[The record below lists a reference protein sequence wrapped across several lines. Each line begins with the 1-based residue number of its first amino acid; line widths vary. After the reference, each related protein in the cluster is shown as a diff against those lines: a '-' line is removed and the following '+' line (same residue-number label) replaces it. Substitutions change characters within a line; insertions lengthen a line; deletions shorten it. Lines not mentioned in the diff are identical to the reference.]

1 MFPKL
6 TDIEPTIVNNIV
18 GRKRDPL
25 QSTNL
30 MPWIRVISGAVVGK
44 QPGLIMVSNNDLPL
58 FAAAGVGSIYGSS
71 DSVGSLGYDF
81 NGNFVAGGSDRGL
94 RPSPTITD
102 FSISEGK
109 DQISR
114 EASLNITCYSLE
126 QMEHIQ
132 DYFMEPGYS
141 LCVEWGWNTTM
152 GAIHIVSSKDKSG
165 KQLTV
170 EGFVSNIA
178 DSNLDYNKLHIKR
191 TGAQGDY
198 DSFLGFIVGGS
209 VGNEGEQFNVTV
221 KLRGAPGLPTF
232 LQSHTRINE
241 KSRADGTIIDSQ
253 TTTLFQT
260 SEMNESEKNSALRR
274 WRRTFNELPAPRQ
287 IKNVKELANTV
298 GYSKFDFINL
308 DDVINKA
315 IQTFAHPSFWT
326 DGFSAWKQLT
336 VDGVEISR
344 EKLASKNR
352 YIRFKVAMDILN
364 ANGNLDAY
372 VVGDKKITIKIDIDK
387 SKIGAFP
394 YMFSTKA
401 SALLIPGSIPD
412 FTPYFLNAS
421 AKIRGAAD
429 GYIFVDGV
437 ATPPIPEEAG
447 SFNGI
452 TFVQNKA
459 LDEDGLKENKGYWGY
474 LKDLYINLDMF
485 NSKLSQTNKNVR
497 EILIDILN
505 EMTAAVNSFWNFQ
518 VVESMSGD
526 NVVLTVCDENWIGQ
540 KPTDG
545 NTFFYHNGIY
555 SPFLESTLDLSLPGE
570 MVNQIVCNRLSL
582 ATQPDAPSLSTNETS
597 FFNSDT
603 DLFIN
608 KVVINGTTKSYS
620 ELGKGTGA
628 GGEGTPP
635 PEEKK
640 IRKSETIQ
648 TEIDKKQTQ
657 AIQLQSEVDALGQQY
672 RDINDTINKL
682 GSTDAEIA
690 QKDKLK
696 IDKEAIAEKQR
707 KKQYEEL
714 VPLNTE
720 ILKLK
725 DEKKVEESKEVTE
738 AQEAKKAAV
747 NQNIAKVDIMPYPL
761 TEELTLGTDIL
772 DNAGIFNGI
781 YRIYCYDD
789 TSYLD
794 LLRKSAFEGNG
805 TLSHPLPIKYTFKI
819 LGSSGIRRGDTFN
832 ITGIPKKYSD
842 NGLFQV
848 TKVEHSVTG
857 MEWNTTITG
866 EYRQKQGSTKN
877 AAKEKDKPANNEAE
891 VKAAEERKKLENG
904 TTSDD
909 SSGYVGADVAI

>member
-71 DSVGSLGYDF
+71 DSVGSLGLDF
-81 NGNFVAGGSDRGL
+81 SGNFVAGGSDRGL
-94 RPSPTITD
+94 RPAPTITD
-102 FSISEGK
+102 FSVSEGK

-114 EASLNITCYSLE
+114 EASLNITCYSLD
-126 QMEHIQ
+126 QLEHIQ

-141 LCVEWGWNTTM
+141 LCVEWGWNTNL

-178 DSNLDYNKLHIKR
+178 DQNLDYNKLHEKR
-191 TGAQGDY
+191 TGAHGDY

-209 VGNEGEQFNVTV
+209 VATEGEQFNVTV

-241 KSRADGTIIDSQ
+241 KSRKDGAIIDSQ
-253 TTTLFQT
+253 STTLFQT
-260 SEMNESEKNSALRR
+260 SEMNESEQNAALRR

-298 GYSKFDFINL
+298 GYSKYEFINL
-308 DDVINKA
+308 DDAINKA

-364 ANGNLDAY
+364 ANGTLDAY
-372 VVGDKKITIKIDIDK
+372 VIGDKKVTVKIDISN

-401 SALLIPGSIPD
+401 SSLLIPGAIPD
-412 FTPYFLNAS
+412 FSSYFLNAS
-421 AKIRGAAD
+421 SKIRGAAD

-437 ATPPIPEEAG
+437 PTPPLSEAVG
-447 SFNGI
+447 SFNTI
-452 TFVQNKA
+452 HFVQDKP

-505 EMTAAVNSFWNFQ
+505 EMTSAVNSFWNFQ

-526 NVVLTVCDENWIGQ
+526 NIILTVCDENWIGN
-540 KPTDG
+540 KPTAG
-545 NTFFYHNGIY
+545 NTFFYHNGVY
-555 SPFLESTLDLSLPGE
+555 SPFLEATLDLSLPGE

-582 ATQPDAPSLSTNETS
+582 ATQPDAPPLSTNETS

-603 DLFIN
+603 DLFIS
-608 KVVINGTTKSYS
+608 KVVINGTQKSYS
-620 ELGKGTGA
+620 DLGKGTGA
-628 GGEGTPP
+628 GEPPTGEEVKETE
-635 PEEKK
+635 PEKIQKK
-640 IRKSETIQ
+640 IDASNSTLVVENANLATAKKKWDDILKSAQPDTLDLLNPFSASVLAYEGLYAQSRNELAPLEKAVDDRNAEIQ
-648 TEIDKKQTQ
+648 KLNADKTAAQDKEI
-657 AIQLQSEVDALGQQY
+657 
-672 RDINDTINKL
+672 
-682 GSTDAEIA
+682 TDAR
-690 QKDKLK
+690 D
-696 IDKEAIAEKQR
+696 
-707 KKQYEEL
+707 
-714 VPLNTE
+714 
-720 ILKLK
+720 
-725 DEKKVEESKEVTE
+725 
-738 AQEAKKAAV
+738 AKKAAV
-747 NQNIAKVDIMPYPL
+747 NQNISKVDVIPHPIM
-761 TEELTLGTDIL
+761 ESLTLGTDIL
-772 DNAGIFNGI
+772 NKAGIFNGV
-781 YRIYCYDD
+781 YKIYCYDD
-789 TSYLD
+789 TAYFD
-794 LLRKSAFEGNG
+794 LLRKTAFEQNG

-842 NGLFQV
+842 FGLFQV

-866 EYRQKQGSTKN
+866 EYRQKQGSTKD
-877 AAKEKDKPANNEAE
+877 AAKEKGKPSNNEAE
-891 VKAAEERKKLENG
+891 VKAAERRKELENG